1 MIPMTYKQIVTDP
14 DIIGL
19 EAAALDL
26 NKILLVDDIPENR
39 LLLQLMFRDAEFTLS
54 EAASTEEA
62 LTKARTELPALIVS
76 DIQMPGLSGFE
87 LVAALKAD
95 PRTQNIGVILVTA
108 HHRDP
113 RQISHG
119 LNLGADDYISRPF
132 MRDEFLAR
140 VQAVLRVKAA
150 EVEVQRQARM
160 VERRN
165 ERLQLV
171 NELALAVN
179 SASDLQAILLPFL
192 SRLAQLIQAELV
204 VLILLN
210 EEKKELTASMAL
222 PGGKQ
227 VATSLSFSTVAKIS
241 DQILQNNVST
251 LVLYLLD
258 QYQLEQEFDFSP
270 SFEAIQDTP
279 LLSREQMVGTLAF
292 VSWPQTTLDEA
303 DWTLVRSMASII
315 AVAVENAHLLESA
328 QQQVDDL
335 IALNEVGRALTSTL
349 DLEQV
354 LKQTTLLM
362 QRALLSEAALLWL
375 LDEASQEL
383 VLIASSGMGAS
394 LITGYR
400 LPLDGGLVGH
410 VVRTGESHIVA
421 DITKDQL
428 FFPPLVQPS
437 HYQPHSILS
446 MPVQVKGKTIGVM
459 QAVHQKVNWF
469 DQDSLRLAYSMV
481 SSVGIAI
488 ENARLFNEVQMFSRQ
503 LEGMVAERTRQ
514 LAEEKEKSE
523 AILASMADGLLVLD
537 AQDCILTANTAAEA
551 MLEFNL
557 SQQQGKPIG
566 SMQLENPLWQCV
578 LQLSHSPHFTDTALV
593 DIPATPAR
601 SIQAHSAQIRHE
613 LDESIG
619 TVIVLRD
626 ITTLKEVEQ
635 MKARFMAGVTHEL
648 KTPLSVIRLHAKN
661 LLAYHDRLPGFDR
674 VQLLNAIQTQ
684 TDLLEQLI
692 EDILQLSRL
701 DAGLSETK
709 RQALDLVEVVDETV
723 NNLRPLAEAKQ
734 VSLIWQKPASP
745 LTLMADRNQM
755 ERVMRNLLDNAIKY
769 TPAGGSITVNS
780 SGVSNNGQSMAQ
792 VRISDTGIG
801 IPPEHQAHVF
811 ERFHRVDPSHTV
823 PGTGLGLSIVKEI
836 VTLYG
841 GNIHL
846 ESIPGRG
853 SAFTVTLPALP
864 PA

>member
-1 MIPMTYKQIVTDP
+1 MTYKQIETAP

-19 EAAALDL
+19 EAGELDL
-26 NKILLVDDIPENR
+26 NKILLVDDIPDNR
-39 LLLQLMFRDAEFTLS
+39 LLLQLMFRGTEFTLS
-54 EAASTEEA
+54 EAASAGEA
-62 LTKARTELPALIVS
+62 LTKARIELPALIVS

-132 MRDEFLAR
+132 IRDEFLAR
-140 VQAVLRVKAA
+140 VQAVLRVKAV

-192 SRLAQLIQAELV
+192 SKLAQLIQAELV

-270 SFEAIQDTP
+270 SFEAIQYTP

-292 VSWPQTTLDEA
+292 VSRPQTGLDEA
-303 DWTLVRSMASII
+303 DWTLVRSMTSII

-375 LDEASQEL
+375 LDEASQEI
-383 VLIASSGMGAS
+383 VLIASSGRGAS
-394 LITGYR
+394 LGTGYR
-400 LPLDGGLVGH
+400 LPLDEGLVGY
-410 VVRTGESHIVA
+410 VVRTGEPHIVA
-421 DITKDQL
+421 DSAKEQ
-428 FFPPLVQPS
+428 FYFPPLVQLS
-437 HYQPHSILS
+437 HYQPRSILS

-469 DQDSLRLAYSMV
+469 DQDNLRLSYSMV
-481 SSVGIAI
+481 SSVGIAV
-488 ENARLFNEVQMFSRQ
+488 ENARLFNEVQTFSRQ
-503 LEGMVAERTRQ
+503 LEGMVTERTRQ
-514 LAEEKEKSE
+514 LAAEKEKSE
-523 AILASMADGLLVLD
+523 AILGSMADGLLVLD
-537 AQDCILTANTAAEA
+537 AQDCILTANTVAED
-551 MLEFNL
+551 MLEFYL
-557 SQQQGKPIG
+557 SEQRGQPISSVQQ
-566 SMQLENPLWQCV
+566 ENPLWQCV

-593 DIPATPAR
+593 DIPTSPAR
-601 SIQAHSAQIRHE
+601 SIQAHSAQIRHGIE
-613 LDESIG
+613 ESIG

-626 ITTLKEVEQ
+626 ITTLKEVER

-648 KTPLSVIRLHAKN
+648 KTPLSVIRLHAQN
-661 LLAYHDRLPGFDR
+661 LLAYHDRLSGPDR
-674 VQLLNAIQTQ
+674 VQFLNAIQTQ

-709 RQALDLVEVVDETV
+709 RQALDLVEVIDETV
-723 NNLRPLAEAKQ
+723 NNLRPLAEAKHIN
-734 VSLIWQKPASP
+734 LIWQKPASP
-745 LTLMADRNQM
+745 LTLLADRNQV
-755 ERVMRNLLDNAIKY
+755 ERVVRNLLDNAIKY
-769 TPAGGSITVNS
+769 TSGGGSITVNS
-780 SGVSNNGQSMAQ
+780 SWVSNNGQSMAQ
-792 VRISDTGIG
+792 IRVNDTGIG

-811 ERFHRVDPSHTV
+811 ERFYRVDPSHTV

-846 ESIPGRG
+846 ESMPGWG
-853 SAFTVTLPALP
+853 SAFTITLPALP